1 MSERRGI
8 PRSTITSFKKH
19 VERGSLENITRR
31 GRKSTVSTRDYRK
44 LERLVKS
51 HRRNN
56 SKDNTDSFNENRERP
71 VSKRTVQLYL
81 HKNGFVRRVSKKKLV
96 TREVNKKK
104 NALPGAVRTEN

>member
-104 NALPGAVRTEN
+104 TPCLVP